1 MLKLKTSIVV
11 MGTLLAL
18 GSGVAMGAD
27 PETQAQLDALKAA
40 IPKFAIPMREVGD
53 RFQNMYFAANKGNWA
68 LAAYMSKYMNGAM
81 NPAALTKAAEYK
93 VWKGFYENNFA
104 EVNKA
109 IQAKDLKAFNT
120 AYTSVV
126 ADCNNCHKAM
136 EYGFIQIVKQTAPS
150 DQGINYT
157 LKSEPG
163 DVPK

>member
-1 MLKLKTSIVV
+1 MNVNSKAILL
-11 MGTLLAL
+11 GAFLTLS
-18 GSGVAMGAD
+18 SGAAMPATD
-27 PETQAQLDALKAA
+27 AETQAQIDAVKAA

-53 RFQNMYFAANKGNWA
+53 RFQNMYFAANQGNWA

-93 VWKGFYENNFA
+93 VWKGFYENGFA

-120 AYTSVV
+120 AYSSVV
-126 ADCNNCHKAM
+126 GDCNNCHKAM
-136 EYGFIQIVKQTAPS
+136 DYGFVQVVRQKVPS
-150 DQGINYT
+150 DQGIDYT
-157 LKSEPG
+157 VKSNPG

>member
-1 MLKLKTSIVV
+1 
-11 MGTLLAL
+11 
-18 GSGVAMGAD
+18 
-27 PETQAQLDALKAA
+27 
-40 IPKFAIPMREVGD
+40 MREVGD
-53 RFQNMYFAANKGNWA
+53 RCQNMYFAANKGNWA

-81 NPAALTKAAEYK
+81 NPAALTKATEYK
-93 VWKGFYENNFA
+93 VWKGFYESNFA

-120 AYTSVV
+120 AYTAVV
-126 ADCNNCHKAM
+126 NDCNNCHKAM
-136 EYGFIQIVKQTAPS
+136 EYGFIQVVKQTAPS